1 MLRLSYAED
10 TGHGLSKYKSFLCGV
25 NDTPFQIL
33 SRLKVNPETHNIYLN
48 GKQVS
53 NQKMNTPFRELV
65 SNVTTIFMTARKRKK
80 QP

>member
-10 TGHGLSKYKSFLCGV
+10 TGHGRSKYKSFLCGV
-25 NDTPFQIL
+25 NDTPLKIL
-33 SRLKVNPETHNIYLN
+33 SWLKVDPETHNVYLN

-65 SNVTTIFMTARKRKK
+65 SNVTTIFMTTRKRK
-80 QP
+80 Q